1 MDHVILTCRTL
12 SDKLFNQNRSAAHG
26 RCEVLMRHCV
36 PAAGAMLLM
45 VPVPAY
51 VALLSYVVQTRRVGK
66 GLVGS
71 QPC

>member
-45 VPVPAY
+45 VPVPA
-51 VALLSYVVQTRRVGK
+51 
-66 GLVGS
+66 S
-71 QPC
+71 QLMLDFFHMLFRPEE